1 VFGPA
6 VERTVSLNE
15 PTYFVVDCSDAG
27 PGALYIIAAGVCS
40 NLFGRLSL
48 TYVVVQWP
56 VTVCSVA
63 AGHSDVIVG
72 QSYYRLYYVSEAYSG
87 FHLIRVD
94 LNRVA
99 EGHEGEGRDV
109 GRGIL
114 LPTGGR

>member
-1 VFGPA
+1 
-6 VERTVSLNE
+6 
-15 PTYFVVDCSDAG
+15 
-27 PGALYIIAAGVCS
+27 
-40 NLFGRLSL
+40 
-48 TYVVVQWP
+48 

-99 EGHEGEGRDV
+99 EGHEGRDV
-109 GRGIL
+109 
-114 LPTGGR
+114 TWGGVSSFPLEEGKL